1 MLMDDPQESPDLIGD
16 PDPLSGPAEEG
27 IADDETMGSLHG
39 RTAHELTRMMTYGN
53 VRTKLAAINA
63 SIKFLKD
70 NGITSSI
77 KPNNPT
83 GKVLSALPSVEE
95 LERLMRLSP
104 GQNG

>member
-1 MLMDDPQESPDLIGD
+1 MLMDDPLGPGLIGD

-53 VRTKLAAINA
+53 VRTKLAAISA

-70 NGITSSI
+70 NNITSSI

>member
-1 MLMDDPQESPDLIGD
+1 MDAQEEQDLIND
-16 PDPLSGPAEEG
+16 PDPFGGPAEDG
-27 IADDETMGSLHG
+27 IAGDETMGNLHG

-70 NGITSSI
+70 NSITSSI
-77 KPNNPT
+77 KPNNPA